1 MKTLN
6 ERIKNLRKEKGL
18 TQLQLADMLSVTDKA
33 VSKWEVGEAN
43 PDIALLPKISQI
55 FDVTLD
61 YLLTGKV
68 EGEQISMDDMD
79 ADKRIHLLIKK
90 DDAENF
96 HKYGYDV
103 IPNYRVQHQTIYGS
117 SPLRFGST
125 ALQSINVPIWKEIIE
140 NNADSIFNLCCDSY
154 LATVKDSASIA
165 VVMTEILDLVI
176 KKCIDLDRDDFLYAI
191 GVKYFTI
198 GTNDPKKKNNRMIT
212 YYLPIVFDRKYES
225 IETFNITRKTFDYFF
240 EKAEASPKAF
250 KYLTQLEIRNQK
262 DKFTATFLYD
272 NILQNAIKYKKMDIV
287 ESYFSSFKVE
297 LENCRPSYD
306 YNHTYS
312 NTYLSNDWSV
322 VGRLIDISDV
332 VITRLINDGSTLLA
346 KQMIEYNNAIIKKV
360 KTIKSSY
367 SVKTDHIYVVTSTEV
382 DRLSKLN
389 SPVLSEFDKFK
400 LNSVKDRIIIP
411 DILRNSRNLKQVR
424 EVLDNNY
431 YHYYELVHD
440 MLVTN
445 NIKDLF
451 KFFVDNNLTELANNL
466 MLGETAYSKILQR
479 AWTLFNLT
487 RGYDKYDDYKL
498 LILNQNKIGF
508 EPNLNDTTSFGRK
521 KEITFKEIFIR
532 QYGDVSRYAG
542 NLSDNPII
550 NHIKELKEK
559 IYTDVED
566 AINAEKKA
574 KEDEIEREKVA
585 KGLTRDYFEGLLSKG
600 ETELFMIKLC
610 ALQDAIFMYD
620 FHHEGEDY
628 AARLNSHFSKMSEN
642 APKSRDCDD
651 GWGYMILDQEWENG
665 TVKPAQEKISLLRD
679 LFYRL
684 RISRNNIS
692 HPKKEDIRELSLE
705 ELKLCL
711 DYVFSINKK
720 VEV

>member
-6 ERIKNLRKEKGL
+6 ERIKSLRKEKGL
-18 TQLQLADMLSVTDKA
+18 TQLQLAEMLSVTDKA

-43 PDIALLPKISQI
+43 PDITLLPKISQI

-68 EGEQISMDDMD
+68 EDEQISMDDMD
-79 ADKRIHLLIKK
+79 PDKRIHLLIKK

-96 HKYGYDV
+96 HKYAYDA
-103 IPNYRVQHQTIYGS
+103 IPNYRIQHQTIYGR

-125 ALQSINVPIWKEIIE
+125 ALQSINVPIWQEIID

-165 VVMTEILDLVI
+165 VVMTEILDMLI

-198 GTNDPKKKNNRMIT
+198 GTSDPKKKNNRMIT
-212 YYLPIVFDRKYES
+212 YYLPIDFDRKYET
-225 IETFNITRKTFDYFF
+225 IETFNITRETFNYFF

-287 ESYFSSFKVE
+287 ESYFSSFKAE
-297 LENCRPSYD
+297 LDNCKPSYN

-322 VGRLIDISDV
+322 VGRLIDISEV
-332 VITRLINDGSTLLA
+332 VITRLINDGNTLLA
-346 KQMIEYNNAIIKKV
+346 KQMIQYNMEIIKKL
-360 KTIKSSY
+360 KTVKSSY
-367 SVKTDHIYVVTSTEV
+367 SIKTDNIYVITSAEI
-382 DRLSKLN
+382 DRISELN
-389 SPVLSEFDKFK
+389 NTILSENDKFR
-400 LNSVKDRIIIP
+400 LNAVKDRIVLP
-411 DILRNSRNLKQVR
+411 SVLRTSRNLKLVR

-431 YHYYELVHD
+431 YHYYELVYD
-440 MLVTN
+440 MLVSKNT
-445 NIKDLF
+445 KELF
-451 KFFVDNNLTELANNL
+451 KFFVDYNMDELAHNL

-487 RGYDKYDDYKL
+487 QGYNKYEEYKL
-498 LILNQNKIGF
+498 LILNQN
-508 EPNLNDTTSFGRK
+508 N
-521 KEITFKEIFIR
+521 ITLQGNI
-532 QYGDVSRYAG
+532 SRYSG
-542 NLSDNPII
+542 NLTDNPII

-559 IYTDVED
+559 IYSDVED
-566 AINAEKKA
+566 AIKAEKKA

-585 KGLTRDYFEGLLSKG
+585 KGLTREYFEGLLSKG

-620 FHHEGEDY
+620 YHHVGEDY
-628 AARLNSHFSKMSEN
+628 AARLNSHFNMMSEN

-651 GWGYMILDQEWENG
+651 GWGYMVLDEKWENE
-665 TVKPAQEKISLLRD
+665 TVKPAQQKISVLRD

-684 RISRNNIS
+684 RVSRNNIS

-711 DYVFSINKK
+711 DYVFSINNK

>member
-1 MKTLN
+1 
-6 ERIKNLRKEKGL
+6 
-18 TQLQLADMLSVTDKA
+18 
-33 VSKWEVGEAN
+33 
-43 PDIALLPKISQI
+43 
-55 FDVTLD
+55 
-61 YLLTGKV
+61 
-68 EGEQISMDDMD
+68 
-79 ADKRIHLLIKK
+79 
-90 DDAENF
+90 
-96 HKYGYDV
+96 
-103 IPNYRVQHQTIYGS
+103 
-117 SPLRFGST
+117 
-125 ALQSINVPIWKEIIE
+125 
-140 NNADSIFNLCCDSY
+140 
-154 LATVKDSASIA
+154 
-165 VVMTEILDLVI
+165 MT
-176 KKCIDLDRDDFLYAI
+176 R
-191 GVKYFTI
+191 
-198 GTNDPKKKNNRMIT
+198 
-212 YYLPIVFDRKYES
+212 
-225 IETFNITRKTFDYFF
+225 
-240 EKAEASPKAF
+240 
-250 KYLTQLEIRNQK
+250 Q
-262 DKFTATFLYD
+262 
-272 NILQNAIKYKKMDIV
+272 
-287 ESYFSSFKVE
+287 
-297 LENCRPSYD
+297 
-306 YNHTYS
+306 
-312 NTYLSNDWSV
+312 
-322 VGRLIDISDV
+322 LIDISEM
-332 VITRLINDGSTLLA
+332 VIQRLINEGNTILA
-346 KQMIEYNNAIIKKV
+346 KQMIEHNNAIIKKV

-367 SVKTDHIYVVTSTEV
+367 SLKTDHIYVVTSTEV

-400 LNSVKDRIIIP
+400 LNSVKDHIIIP
-411 DILRNSRNLKQVR
+411 DVLRKSRNLKLVR

-440 MLVTN
+440 MLVTK
-445 NIKDLF
+445 NIKALF
-451 KFFVDNNLTELANNL
+451 KFFVDNNMNELANNL
-466 MLGETAYSKILQR
+466 MLGETAYSKILR
-479 AWTLFNLT
+479 RSWTLLNLT

-628 AARLNSHFSKMSEN
+628 AQRLNSHFRMISEN

-651 GWGYMILDQEWENG
+651 GWGYMVLDQEWENG

-705 ELKLCL
+705 ELQLCL